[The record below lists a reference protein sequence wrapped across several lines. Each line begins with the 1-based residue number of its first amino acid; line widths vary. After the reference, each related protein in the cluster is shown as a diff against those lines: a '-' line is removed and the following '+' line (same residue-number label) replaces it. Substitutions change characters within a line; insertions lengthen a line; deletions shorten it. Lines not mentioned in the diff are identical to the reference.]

1 MSPSNWRSL
10 LSEARTFLQKSR
22 APPIEGCCVTA
33 IRPRV
38 CLGPTKSVQASD
50 VSSLKEGRH
59 EVETLGVPGSIH
71 VCIVAKRAIKQA
83 LDFFQ
88 AQTCDPC
95 CPPLAQ
101 KVLFS
106 HLTHCYVWCMQVP
119 QIRPVLMCMPKDAM
133 QSTKTTRI
141 SMMCQPRP
149 ALPTLCMLSFTSSPE
164 RGPSE
169 RNGLGLRSGVE
180 AHGRQDMFDCGSVSW
195 PTRVG

>member
-1 MSPSNWRSL
+1 MSPSNWCSL

-22 APPIEGCCVTA
+22 APPIQGCSVTA

-71 VCIVAKRAIKQA
+71 VCIVAKRAINQA

-106 HLTHCYVWCMQVP
+106 RLALCYIWCMQVP

-133 QSTKTTRI
+133 H
-141 SMMCQPRP
+141 MMCQHPPSVAHTLHVILHILAGKGAKRKKWPR
-149 ALPTLCMLSFTSSPE
+149 SPI
-164 RGPSE
+164 
-169 RNGLGLRSGVE
+169 RSGGSRKARHVRLRVCFM
-180 AHGRQDMFDCGSVSW
+180 AHSCW
-195 PTRVG
+195 INTW